1 MKGPT
6 KEETNLHTVQDQE
19 ILALLC
25 TDPQTGLAALLD
37 NYGAMVHGIVRRVLP
52 QADQDAE
59 ECVADVL
66 VAAWQNA
73 LRLQRDA
80 RSLKGWLCVTAR
92 NTAISRWRTLRR
104 RGTVPLDEAIA
115 GDWLL
120 TPQPT
125 EAEERIQVLVLEL
138 EEPDRTIFLRRY
150 YLLEPA
156 REIARL
162 LHMTEHNVNVRLS
175 RGREKLRRR
184 FTESEREEPRHA

>member
-6 KEETNLHTVQDQE
+6 KEETNLHTVNDQE
-19 ILALLC
+19 LLALLC
-25 TDPQTGLAALLD
+25 RDPQTGLATVLD
-37 NYGAMVHGIVRRVLP
+37 NYGAMIHGIVRRVLP
-52 QADQDAE
+52 DAAQDAE

-66 VAAWQNA
+66 VAVWRHAPD
-73 LRLQRDA
+73 LQREA
-80 RSLKGWLCVTAR
+80 GSLKGWLCVTAR
-92 NTAISRWRTLRR
+92 NTAITRWRALRR
-104 RGTVPLDEAIA
+104 KGTVPLDEAIA

-125 EAEERIQVLVLEL
+125 EAEERIQALVLEL

-156 REIARL
+156 REIARV

-175 RGREKLRRR
+175 RGRAKLRRR
-184 FTESEREEPRHA
+184 FTESETEETRHA